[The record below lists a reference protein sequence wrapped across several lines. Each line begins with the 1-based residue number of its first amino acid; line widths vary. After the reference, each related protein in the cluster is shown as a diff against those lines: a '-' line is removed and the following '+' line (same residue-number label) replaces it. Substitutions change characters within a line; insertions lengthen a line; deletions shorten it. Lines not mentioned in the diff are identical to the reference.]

1 MKKILILLLVMGI
14 CFTAGCSS
22 PLIDESNTAS
32 QQRTVDNTQNG
43 IQDQG
48 TRQESTAPEQTTPS
62 KPGIYVTVYY
72 QDKNG
77 FLVPVSRKI
86 DKQEGIARATIT
98 GLVDDAQNRENIEYY
113 GLYPVLPAGT
123 EVKGINIKEGTAV
136 IDFNES
142 LLSYKNGEQERSIIS
157 SIVYTLTEFKTVQKV
172 KILVNGRERSVLKYG
187 TDISGILNRDNILVN
202 SSKANIAKNSSKADI
217 FLLDTANEKYSYL
230 LPVSME
236 YKGKASGNLPGKI
249 IDLFGGNY
257 GSDKLYSELPQKT
270 KLRNVIIKDDLL
282 VLDFN
287 KELVSY
293 GGGSARETAIVNQ
306 ILLSMK
312 QVKGINKVKILVEG
326 KENAMP
332 EGTMSNSLAIP
343 AVVNNVMDQK

>member
-1 MKKILILLLVMGI
+1 G
-14 CFTAGCSS
+14 
-22 PLIDESNTAS
+22 
-32 QQRTVDNTQNG
+32 
-43 IQDQG
+43 
-48 TRQESTAPEQTTPS
+48 
-62 KPGIYVTVYY
+62 
-72 QDKNG
+72 
-77 FLVPVSRKI
+77 
-86 DKQEGIARATIT
+86 
-98 GLVDDAQNRENIEYY
+98 DAQNRENIEYY

-136 IDFNES
+136 IDFNGS

-157 SIVYTLTEFKTVQKV
+157 SIVYTVTEFKTVQNV
-172 KILVNGRERSVLKYG
+172 KILVNGCAMSALKYG

-217 FLLDTANEKYSYL
+217 FLFDKANEKYSYL
-230 LPVSME
+230 LPVSMV
-236 YKGKASGNLPGKI
+236 YQGKASGHLPEKI
-249 IDLFGGNY
+249 IDLFGGDY
-257 GSDKLYSELPQKT
+257 GSDKLFSELPQKT

-282 VLDFN
+282 VLNFN

-293 GGGSARETAIVNQ
+293 GGGTARETAIINQ
-306 ILLSMK
+306 ILFSMK

-332 EGTMSNSLAIP
+332 EGTMSNSMAIP

>member
-1 MKKILILLLVMGI
+1 MKKILILLLVMVI

-32 QQRTVDNTQNG
+32 EQRTVDDIQNG
-43 IQDQG
+43 VPNQSTI
-48 TRQESTAPEQTTPS
+48 QESTAPEQTAPS
-62 KPGIYVTVYY
+62 KPGIHVTVYY

-136 IDFNES
+136 IDFNEN

-157 SIVYTLTEFKTVQKV
+157 SIVYTLTEFKTVQNV
-172 KILVNGRERSVLKYG
+172 KILVNGCAMSALKYG

-202 SSKANIAKNSSKADI
+202 SSKANIAK
-217 FLLDTANEKYSYL
+217 
-230 LPVSME
+230 
-236 YKGKASGNLPGKI
+236 
-249 IDLFGGNY
+249 
-257 GSDKLYSELPQKT
+257 
-270 KLRNVIIKDDLL
+270 
-282 VLDFN
+282 
-287 KELVSY
+287 
-293 GGGSARETAIVNQ
+293 
-306 ILLSMK
+306 
-312 QVKGINKVKILVEG
+312 
-326 KENAMP
+326 
-332 EGTMSNSLAIP
+332 
-343 AVVNNVMDQK
+343 